1 MIQVNERFSFWHKP
15 EKKVIKSLRKM
26 WPFLKLPNQECI
38 PCEFKAASF
47 NLPKK
52 NTATPTD
59 QIKSTLILTTALGK
73 MVAKLLWCSKISAAQ
88 RLPSAN
94 SQKGPVLGRKT
105 GNGQVSGSQEAPGAA
120 CLWSHSHHY
129 IQQWDSQV
137 YLYGPRRNHNT
148 RNLSTTLTQ
157 RWQ

>member
-15 EKKVIKSLRKM
+15 EKKVIKGLRKM

-38 PCEFKAASF
+38 PYEFEAASLIYRKRILQHLLI
-47 NLPKK
+47 NKEYADLNDGSRK
-52 NTATPTD
+52 NG
-59 QIKSTLILTTALGK
+59 GK
-73 MVAKLLWCSKISAAQ
+73 ALWCSKISAAQ

-94 SQKGPVLGRKT
+94 SQKGPALGRKA

-129 IQQWDSQV
+129 ISAVRQPGLPVWAMKKPQHPQ
-137 YLYGPRRNHNT
+137 PQHNV
-148 RNLSTTLTQ
+148 NTLQ
-157 RWQ
+157 